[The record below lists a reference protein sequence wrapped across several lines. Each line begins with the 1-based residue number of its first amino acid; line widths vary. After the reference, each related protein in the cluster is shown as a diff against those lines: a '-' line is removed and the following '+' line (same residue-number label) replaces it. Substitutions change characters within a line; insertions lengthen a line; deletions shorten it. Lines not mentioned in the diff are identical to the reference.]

1 MRVLGSYI
9 KKILLEKIFRAA
21 PTATAGPVVGPAHP
35 PCPDFFVFAASLVL
49 AYISI
54 NA

>member
-35 PCPDFFVFAASLVL
+35 PAPTIFFL
-49 AYISI
+49 ANVIYMLI
-54 NA
+54 